1 MYLQKRCMGF
11 TLVELMVVI
20 TIIVILLG
28 LSIPAIGGFME
39 QRNLKGAGSTIQGA
53 CLEARARA
61 IAERERQF
69 VVFFVNTAA
78 ITIPNL
84 PALQFVDT
92 SKQGSAGSIYS
103 YDSNENTPNL
113 TAPNAGKCVVT
124 QVGMPQTLP
133 ELVTYESPTQNFCL
147 TFWPDGTIEGFQ
159 IDIKRAAHPDTATT
173 ATQVDMV
180 LRETGSALRCFA
192 DVSPN
197 TGRVRF
203 SVHP

>member
-39 QRNLKGAGSTIQGA
+39 QRNLKGAGSAIQGA

-69 VVFFVNTAA
+69 VVFFRNTAA
-78 ITIPNL
+78 YTIPNL
-84 PALQFVDT
+84 STQFIET
-92 SKQGSAGSIYS
+92 AKQGSENSIYS
-103 YDSNENTPNL
+103 YDSNENSPNL
-113 TAPNAGKCVVT
+113 VAPNAGKSVVT
-124 QVGMPQTLP
+124 QVGVPQTLP

-147 TFWPDGTIEGFQ
+147 TFWPDGTIEGHN
-159 IDIKRAAHPDTATT
+159 IDIKRAAHPDTATA

-180 LRETGSALRCFA
+180 LQETGSALKCYV